1 MSKAKKAETESQ
13 TTDGSNE
20 SKPISKRMEQYYAR
34 EAKISAMIE
43 FITNMPEAENNNEI
57 KKIAESLVTRA
68 APSGERAP
76 RKQKTDSL
84 FKKVCDLF
92 KQNNTQTEDSLWN
105 ALKVGREEMRKIRK
119 DALNKVANASDRLWI
134 SFNVESGVYILEGQ
148 GETAP
153 EGWKGFMPKAPA
165 APAAE
170 AAAQ

>member
-1 MSKAKKAETESQ
+1 MSKAKKAETAEQ
-13 TTDGSNE
+13 
-20 SKPISKRMEQYYAR
+20 KPISKRMEQYYAR

-43 FITNMPEAENNNEI
+43 FITNEPANEQNADI

-76 RKQKTDSL
+76 RAPKADSV

-119 DALNKVANASDRLWI
+119 DALNKPAEGKPENRLWI

>member
-1 MSKAKKAETESQ
+1 MSKAKKAEVQNGQPEAEQ
-13 TTDGSNE
+13 
-20 SKPISKRMEQYYAR
+20 KPISKRMEQYYAR

-43 FITNMPEAENNNEI
+43 FITNEPANEQNADI

-76 RKQKTDSL
+76 RKQKVDSV

-92 KQNNTQTEDSLWN
+92 KQSNTQTEDSLWN

-119 DALNKVANASDRLWI
+119 DALNKVAPADRLWI

-165 APAAE
+165 AQTEQPA
-170 AAAQ
+170 